1 MNESLSYNRIERYLL
16 GQMSPEERAAFE
28 AEVARDPA
36 LADQLATQQREH
48 QALEV
53 LVEDHLR
60 AQLRYWA
67 EQYPLSRPTPWY
79 RQQAVWMAAASLLLL
94 GILYL
99 AWPSTQKPNNA
110 LVETEKSVPLT
121 EPLTA
126 PALTEDEAAMSEMP
140 AEEANTESSN
150 QRYIALATRY
160 TERPRFQRIV
170 VRNEQAPLSY
180 MDSAYLA
187 LEKGQYAK
195 AILRLR
201 RIPESDDHYISAQH
215 LIGEAFFASEAYA
228 KAIPY
233 LQAAANTPDYLR
245 KSEAEWQWALAL
257 LHLANADDSRR
268 ILQQIVKD
276 ATHPYYRKA
285 KQLLGELAQQQQ

>member
-36 LADQLATQQREH
+36 LAEQLAIQQREH
-48 QALEV
+48 QALEI

-60 AQLRYWA
+60 AQLKHWA
-67 EQYPLSRPTPWY
+67 GQYPLRKPTPWY
-79 RQQAVWMAAASLLLL
+79 RQQAIWMAAASLLLL

-99 AWPSTQKPNNA
+99 AWPSDPKPDTA
-110 LVETEKSVPLT
+110 LVQTESPPPPI
-121 EPLTA
+121 EPLPA
-126 PALTEDEAAMSEMP
+126 PTTEDKAAIGETP
-140 AEEANTESSN
+140 AEDANTESAT
-150 QRYIALATRY
+150 QRYIALASRY
-160 TERPRFQRIV
+160 TERPKFQRIV

-257 LHLANADDSRR
+257 LYLANADDSRR
-268 ILQQIVKD
+268 ILQRIVKD
-276 ATHPYYRKA
+276 TTHPYYRKA
-285 KQLLGELAQQQQ
+285 KQLLTELAQQQE

>member
-16 GQMSPEERAAFE
+16 GQMSPQERAAFE
-28 AEVARDPA
+28 AEVARDAA
-36 LADQLATQQREH
+36 LAEQLAIQQREH

-60 AQLRYWA
+60 AQLKHWA
-67 EQYPLSRPTPWY
+67 RQYPLREPTPWY
-79 RQQAVWMAAASLLLL
+79 RRRTVWMAAASLLLL

-99 AWPSTQKPNNA
+99 VWPSASKPGAA
-110 LVETEKSVPLT
+110 LVQTESPPPSVEPLPAPLT
-121 EPLTA
+121 EDKTA
-126 PALTEDEAAMSEMP
+126 IIETP
-140 AEEANTESSN
+140 AEDANTESIN
-150 QRYIALATRY
+150 QQYIALASRY
-160 TERPRFQRIV
+160 AERPKFQRIV
-170 VRNEQAPLSY
+170 VRNEQSPLSY

-201 RIPESDDHYISAQH
+201 QIPESDDRYISAQH
-215 LIGEAFFASEAYA
+215 LIGEAFFASGAYA

-233 LQAAANTPDYLR
+233 LQVAADTPDYLR

-257 LHLANADDSRR
+257 LYLANADSSRR
-268 ILQQIVKD
+268 ILQRIVKD

-285 KQLLGELAQQQQ
+285 KQLLIELAQQQQ

>member
-16 GQMSPEERAAFE
+16 GQMSPQERAAFE
-28 AEVARDPA
+28 AEVARDAA
-36 LADQLATQQREH
+36 LAEQLAIQQREH

-60 AQLRYWA
+60 AQLKHWA
-67 EQYPLSRPTPWY
+67 EQYPLREPTPWY

-99 AWPSTQKPNNA
+99 AWPSAPKSDPA
-110 LVETEKSVPLT
+110 LVQTESPPPPT
-121 EPLTA
+121 EPLPA
-126 PALTEDEAAMSEMP
+126 PPTEDKAAIGETP
-140 AEEANTESSN
+140 AEDANPESAT
-150 QRYIALATRY
+150 QRYIALASHY
-160 TERPRFQRIV
+160 TERPKFQRIV

-215 LIGEAFFASEAYA
+215 LIGEAFFASGAYA

-245 KSEAEWQWALAL
+245 KSEAEWQWALAS

-268 ILQQIVKD
+268 VLQRIVKD

-285 KQLLGELAQQQQ
+285 KQLLSELVQQQQ